1 MLSPDYQAR
10 ISAVKQ
16 QAQGRWTQILTTLGV
31 DPAILRRRNLPCPNC
46 GGTDRFQYTD
56 KFGHG
61 NYHCRKCGPNDG
73 FALLRALTGNDFHTL
88 LIEVERV
95 LDLAPP
101 PKRADAPAPSPARMR
116 QLAQRLWREAKPVT
130 SDDDVDRYLQARGI
144 ALGVYPSVLRCH
156 PNLAYYEKDH
166 AGKSRKVAEYPAL
179 LACVQGADGHGLT
192 LHRTYLQAG
201 AKAPVAEPRK
211 LLSAGVGGAVRLFAA
226 AEELAVAEGLET
238 ALAVHLATGKP
249 IWMALNAG
257 NLEKLWLP
265 DAVRRV
271 LIYADN
277 DADGDFTG
285 QASAYALA
293 RRLRRSVNGA
303 APREV
308 QVFVPK
314 QPGAD
319 WADVWHNQPDV
330 LEALN

>member
-1 MLSPDYQAR
+1 M
-10 ISAVKQ
+10 
-16 QAQGRWTQILTTLGV
+16 
-31 DPAILRRRNLPCPNC
+31 
-46 GGTDRFQYTD
+46 
-56 KFGHG
+56 
-61 NYHCRKCGPNDG
+61 
-73 FALLRALTGNDFHTL
+73 
-88 LIEVERV
+88 
-95 LDLAPP
+95 
-101 PKRADAPAPSPARMR
+101 
-116 QLAQRLWREAKPVT
+116 
-130 SDDDVDRYLQARGI
+130 
-144 ALGVYPSVLRCH
+144 
-156 PNLAYYEKDH
+156 
-166 AGKSRKVAEYPAL
+166 
-179 LACVQGADGHGLT
+179 
-192 LHRTYLQAG
+192 
-201 AKAPVAEPRK
+201 AEPRK

-285 QASAYALA
+285 QACAYALA